1 VSRHT
6 LFQRPVLVTGASG
19 FIGSHLVRRLVALG
33 ADVHAVAR
41 PGGHSRRFD
50 DVRHSITEHAG
61 DICDFESIARCYRG
75 ARPAVVFH
83 LAADTT
89 VRRFDDDWG
98 AVERSLAVNLHGTL
112 NVLRGSLE
120 SDSQVAAFVRVG
132 GLEEYGAG
140 ETPYDESQREQ
151 PISPYSASQVSATH
165 YCQVLQPRAST
176 MIVTLRPALVY
187 GPDQSSDFFIPSLI
201 ASCLSGA
208 EYEMTEGTQ
217 GRDLLYVDDLV
228 DALLLAATRPGLR
241 GAVINV
247 GHGEEHRI
255 VDVAREIARLAG
267 TESLLRIGVKPSRAG
282 DLEHLAGRSDRA
294 EALLGWRPRVGLHE
308 GLRRTVDWYRRHF
321 EEPLHE
327 GGVAAAPGGSR

>member
-1 VSRHT
+1 M
-6 LFQRPVLVTGASG
+6 TGASG
-19 FIGSHLVRRLVALG
+19 FIGSHLARRLVALG
-33 ADVHAVAR
+33 ADVHAVVR
-41 PGGHSRRFD
+41 PGGRTQRLD
-50 DVRHSITEHAG
+50 DVRRSITEHPG
-61 DICDFESIARCYRG
+61 DVCDYESIARSYRE

-89 VRRFDDDWG
+89 VRRFDDGWR

-112 NVLRGSLE
+112 NVLRGALE
-120 SDSQVAAFVRVG
+120 SDAPVAAFVRVG

-165 YCQVLQPRAST
+165 YCQVLQPRTPTA
-176 MIVTLRPALVY
+176 IVTLRPALVY

-201 ASCLSGA
+201 ASCLRGVA
-208 EYEMTEGTQ
+208 YEMTEGTQ

-228 DALLLAATRPGLR
+228 DAFILAATRPGLR
-241 GAVINV
+241 GEVINL

-267 TESLLRIGVKPSRAG
+267 SESLLHIGVKPSRAG
-282 DLEHLAGRSDRA
+282 DLEHLAARSERA
-294 EALLGWRPRVGLHE
+294 HALLGWSPRIGLRE
-308 GLRRTVDWYRRHF
+308 GLERTVDWYRRRLDG
-321 EEPLHE
+321 PMHE
-327 GGVAAAPGGSR
+327 SGVAAAPGGSR